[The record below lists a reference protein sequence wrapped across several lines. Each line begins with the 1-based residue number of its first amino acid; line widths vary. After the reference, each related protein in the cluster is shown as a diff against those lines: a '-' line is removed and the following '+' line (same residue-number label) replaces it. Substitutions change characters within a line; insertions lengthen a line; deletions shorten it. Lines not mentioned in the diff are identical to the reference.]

1 MAPILAIRAIS
12 HAPFLRSRV
21 AWPRAISQIASWK
34 HAVRSRVRLC
44 VSNMPPRGRPTH
56 ELHSRRLAI
65 ATPCHR
71 HRLTLPLAPRRVTL
85 QLCCHPRPRRLTF
98 ASHKIRKGSYVTL
111 QKLKVHPFNATLQK
125 SHVLFSW
132 FASWKLQPF
141 PSKNFQQNLSSF
153 LLVITLYLYH

>member
-71 HRLTLPLAPRRVTL
+71 HRLTLPLAPRPSPCDLAAVL
-85 QLCCHPRPRRLTF
+85 SPAPSP
-98 ASHKIRKGSYVTL
+98 A
-111 QKLKVHPFNATLQK
+111 
-125 SHVLFSW
+125 HVR
-132 FASWKLQPF
+132 F
-141 PSKNFQQNLSSF
+141 P
-153 LLVITLYLYH
+153 